1 MKVDAANGTW
11 YFNARFVLF
20 LLSGVCN
27 LFVRK
32 DFHTLILFVEEKLIR
47 DVLTEQQFSNCLLF
61 YVLHATKWESTL
73 NHKYHKQMNLN

>member
-1 MKVDAANGTW
+1 MKVDATNGTW

-32 DFHTLILFVEEKLIR
+32 YFHILILFVEEKLIR
-47 DVLTEQQFSNCLLF
+47 DVLTEQQQLF
-61 YVLHATKWESTL
+61 VILCIARYKMREHSKSQVS
-73 NHKYHKQMNLN
+73 